1 MYKKNTYLL
10 DKIRQKVRKDLQ
22 TQSKLGPTIKQRR
35 KEKDLTLSQLSEKY
49 EVSIS
54 YISKVEN
61 DLIKPNIDY
70 INPMLAGLGIN
81 EEIFKLSEEMDKWYK
96 LAIEYHIDKKTIG
109 KFYMILLMKEKIFKL
124 N

>member
-70 INPMLAGLGIN
+70 INPMLAVLELMKKFLNLVKKWISGIN
-81 EEIFKLSEEMDKWYK
+81 WQLNIIL
-96 LAIEYHIDKKTIG
+96 IKTIG